1 MLTAVWR
8 CGRAQFD
15 DTAAKLMGGGGAGG
29 GGEGG
34 GGGGGGGGG
43 KKTAAEA
50 KKAGEEVLK
59 RVNAQSDVMMD
70 FVRQRVSA
78 EVTSQ
83 TRHKHVT
90 NTSQTR
96 HKHERHGVQRSNVA
110 AAIIATAT
118 GTATSQHRHS
128 NFAAPA
134 QQLRS
139 NGTATAQQ
147 RHCTTERRPCVAWS
161 ALSHRPVRW
170 LPGSLPA
177 NLFPPTHAAAGERPC
192 HRRGPEAVVP
202 LLLQGTAKRV

>member
-1 MLTAVWR
+1 VHAVLRHMLTAVWR

-96 HKHERHGVQRSNVA
+96 TSRCATEQRRSSNHSN
-110 AAIIATAT
+110 
-118 GTATSQHRHS
+118 GHRHS
-128 NFAAPA
+128 NFTAPA
-134 QQLRS
+134 QQFRCT
-139 NGTATAQQ
+139 GTATAQQ
-147 RHCTTERRPCVAWS
+147 RHSNCAAT
-161 ALSHRPVRW
+161 ALH
-170 LPGSLPA
+170 
-177 NLFPPTHAAAGERPC
+177 H
-192 HRRGPEAVVP
+192 
-202 LLLQGTAKRV
+202 